1 MLRADTLKVDPL
13 PPLSFSVAK
22 GECLAVE
29 GPSGCGKT
37 RLLRAI
43 ADLDRAKGQIYLNGA
58 ERNEMPAHEW
68 RRQVRYVSPDAGWWS
83 ETARG
88 AFPREASGMSEKVSR
103 ILAALGLDPKAID
116 RPLASLARGERQR
129 LALARAFVDDP
140 AVLLLDQPTIG
151 LDAQSS
157 ALVDELIRFQ
167 ILAGRIVLLAGHDR
181 AQLER
186 LAHARL
192 QLARPIA
199 HRGPV
204 AP

>member
-43 ADLDRAKGQIYLNGA
+43 ADLDLSEGQIYLDGA

-68 RRQVRYVSPDAGWWS
+68 RRRVRYVSPDAGWWC

-88 AFPREASGMSEKVSR
+88 AFPGDAPGMSEKIGR
-103 ILAALGLDPKAID
+103 ILSALGLDKKTID

-129 LALARAFVDDP
+129 LALARAFIDDP
-140 AVLLLDQPTIG
+140 PVLLLDQPTIG
-151 LDAQSS
+151 LDAQAS
-157 ALVDELIRFQ
+157 ALVDELIRFH

-186 LAHARL
+186 LSHVRL

-199 HRGPV
+199 PRG
-204 AP
+204 APAP